1 MKKEFDVY
9 FSGEVLDGFELD
21 AVKAAVGRIFKIDG
35 PRLEALFSGKPVR
48 IKKNL
53 SVERAGKFRKLFR
66 DSGALVQIVPAG
78 EPPPH
83 PSAMTKPPPSPR
95 AEKPAAADN
104 PFLKAQTPPQ
114 SVETANSEA
123 GAAPPPE
130 PPRQVQYDTSGLS
143 LAPLDDSPHDP
154 RAREET
160 RMDLPDISHLEV
172 LPQEQSSL
180 EDCAPEVE
188 PVPIP
193 SLDGLSLDDPD
204 KG

>member
-9 FSGEVLDGFELD
+9 FSGEVLEGFELD
-21 AVKAAVGRIFKIDG
+21 EVKAAVGRIFKIEG
-35 PRLEALFSGKPVR
+35 PQLEALFSGKPVR

-78 EPPPH
+78 AAPPDPAARPTPPPR
-83 PSAMTKPPPSPR
+83 PEP
-95 AEKPAAADN
+95 PAAAN
-104 PFLKAQTPPQ
+104 PFLKPAAPQ
-114 SVETANSEA
+114 KSVAEAESEA
-123 GAAPPPE
+123 GASPPPE
-130 PPRQVQYDTSGLS
+130 PPQPVQYDTGGLS

-154 RAREET
+154 RARETPET
-160 RMDLPDISHLEV
+160 DLPDISHLQV

-193 SLDGLSLDDPD
+193 NIDRLTLDDPD
-204 KG
+204 